1 MSDEPGPPNLNQDDD
16 LAGDPLADFAH
27 ADLPALTYAGH
38 PPLARAVEDKR
49 YPRIDMSR
57 GSAAVDLFVVVALLI
72 ATIETLHLLNFA
84 EWMQEHAPIFGMFWT
99 NVLIGAVTLTIVAVM
114 LRARRQK
121 ASALGL
127 AKTSFGKTIGLAAAT
142 IPVCYVSV
150 LVTVSAYLALS
161 GTSIDGLVQER
172 AAFLD
177 EVPHIPPLIAVPF
190 ALFVG
195 IHEEVLFRGFILGRL
210 RALFGSTVA
219 AVIAS
224 SIVFGLLHGYQGA
237 IGVVQTTTV
246 GLVLATLAA
255 RFRTIWPAILAHGLF
270 DTITLV
276 LLPLLGDSLQE
287 LANQV
292 TTTQAAN

>member
-16 LAGDPLADFAH
+16 LAGDPLAQPA
-27 ADLPALTYAGH
+27 LPEVPALTYAGH
-38 PPLARAVEDKR
+38 PPLARAVDDTR
-49 YPRIDMSR
+49 YPRIAMSR
-57 GSAAVDLFVVVALLI
+57 GSAAVDLFVVVALLL
-72 ATIETLHLLNFA
+72 AAIEALHLLNFA
-84 EWMQEHAPIFGMFWT
+84 EWMQAHAPVLGMFWV
-99 NVLIGAVTLTIVAVM
+99 NVLIGAVTLLIVAVM
-114 LRARRQK
+114 LKARRQK

-127 AKTSFGKTIGLAAAT
+127 GKTSFGKTIGLAAAT

-172 AAFLD
+172 AAFFD
-177 EVPHIPPLIAVPF
+177 EVPHIPPLIAVLF
-190 ALFVG
+190 SLFVG
-195 IHEEVLFRGFILGRL
+195 LHEEILFRGFILSRL

-270 DTITLV
+270 DAISLV
-276 LLPLLGDSLQE
+276 AVPLLGDSLQE
-287 LANQV
+287 FANQV
-292 TTTQAAN
+292 TTTQPGS

>member
-1 MSDEPGPPNLNQDDD
+1 MSGSSVLEPS
-16 LAGDPLADFAH
+16 
-27 ADLPALTYAGH
+27 ALSYA
-38 PPLARAVEDKR
+38 PLARAVDDTR
-49 YPRIDMSR
+49 YPRIAMSR

-72 ATIETLHLLNFA
+72 STIETLHLLNFS
-84 EWMQEHAPIFGMFWT
+84 EWMAEHAPVLGMFWM
-99 NVLIGAVTLTIVAVM
+99 NVLIGAVTLAIVAVM
-114 LRARRQK
+114 LMARRQK
-121 ASALGL
+121 ASCLGL
-127 AKTSFGKTIGLAAAT
+127 GKTSFAKTIGLAAAT
-142 IPVCYVSV
+142 IPTCYVSV
-150 LVTVSAYLALS
+150 LVTVSLFLVLS

-172 AAFLD
+172 AAFFD
-177 EVPHIPPLIAVPF
+177 EVPHIPPVIAVLF
-190 ALFVG
+190 SLFVG
-195 IHEEVLFRGFILGRL
+195 LHEEILFRGFILGRL

-270 DTITLV
+270 DAISLV
-276 LLPLLGDSLQE
+276 AVPLLGESLQE
-287 LANQV
+287 FANQV

>member
-27 ADLPALTYAGH
+27 ADLPTLTYAGH

-57 GSAAVDLFVVVALLI
+57 GSAAVDLMVVVLSIVLFVILLSI
-72 ATIETLHLLNFA
+72 SSIPAWMEENLPSLGRLWINVFIGIITLDVLAIVLMVRKQKLAT
-84 EWMQEHAPIFGMFWT
+84 
-99 NVLIGAVTLTIVAVM
+99 
-114 LRARRQK
+114 
-121 ASALGL
+121 LGL

-142 IPVCYVSV
+142 IPVCYISV
-150 LVTVSAYLALS
+150 LITVTAYLALS
-161 GTSIDGLVQER
+161 GTSLDGLVQER

-287 LANQV
+287 FANQV
-292 TTTQAAN
+292 TTTQASN